1 MEEEAA
7 RRKKINSYKDTE
19 QEKEKDGEKNV
30 CMYVKCL

>member
-7 RRKKINSYKDTE
+7 RRKKLTATKTQ

-30 CMYVKCL
+30 CEMSIKTK

>member
-19 QEKEKDGEKNV
+19 QEKEKDGEKK
-30 CMYVKCL
+30 CM